1 MVYTQNEI
9 DKVLAYKTWSD
20 QKKQDQLLKM
30 DCSMYC
36 HLGIDSNKKERE
48 EVTKVSRKIYTAIK
62 SINHNMGTLFL
73 QTMDKN
79 VTKEPL

>member
-1 MVYTQNEI
+1 MVFTQNEI
-9 DKVLAYKTWSD
+9 DRVLGYKSWSNKRKED
-20 QKKQDQLLKM
+20 KLLRM

-36 HLGIDSNKKERE
+36 HLGTDSNKKERE
-48 EVTKVSRKIYTAIK
+48 EVTKASRKIYTAIK